1 MTISNQTHS
10 LTPEEVLG
18 IFKESGALLE
28 GHFLL
33 TSGRHSR
40 QYMQCARVLQYPH
53 HAARLGEAL
62 AQAFQDK
69 GIDVVIGPAMGGILV
84 AHEVGKALGTK
95 ALFTE
100 RENGVMKLRR
110 GFELQPGEKVLVVE
124 DVITTGGSVREVLE
138 VVKSYGA
145 EPVGVGVLVNRSG
158 GKVDF
163 GVPLASLLEIQI
175 ESFEP
180 ENCPLCAEGL
190 PAIKPG
196 SRAVPSTK

>member
-1 MTISNQTHS
+1 MTESSKS
-10 LTPEEVLG
+10 LSPEEVLD
-18 IFKESGALLE
+18 IFKVSGALLE

-40 QYMQCARVLQYPH
+40 QYMQCAKVLQYPH

-62 AQAFQDK
+62 AESFQDQ
-69 GIDVVIGPAMGGILV
+69 GIDLVIGPAMGGILV

-100 RENGVMKLRR
+100 RENGEMKLRR
-110 GFELQPGEKVLVVE
+110 GFELQSGQRVLVVE

-145 EPVGVGVLVNRSG
+145 QAVGVGVLVNRSG
-158 GKVDF
+158 GKADF
-163 GVPLASLLEIQI
+163 GLPLAALLEIEI
-175 ESFEP
+175 ESFDP
-180 ENCPLCAEGL
+180 KSCPLCAEGT

-196 SRAVPSTK
+196 SRAVPGGK

>member
-1 MTISNQTHS
+1 MPTSTQINS

-33 TSGRHSR
+33 TSGRHSN
-40 QYMQCARVLQYPH
+40 QYMQCAKVLQYPH

-62 AQAFQDK
+62 ALAFQIK
-69 GIDVVIGPAMGGILV
+69 EVDVVIGPAMGGILV

-145 EPVGVGVLVNRSG
+145 VPIGVGVLVNRSG
-158 GKVDF
+158 GNVDF
-163 GVPLASLLEIQI
+163 GVPLAALLEIQI

-180 ENCPLCAEGL
+180 ENCPLCATGI

-196 SRAVPSTK
+196 SRTVPFAE